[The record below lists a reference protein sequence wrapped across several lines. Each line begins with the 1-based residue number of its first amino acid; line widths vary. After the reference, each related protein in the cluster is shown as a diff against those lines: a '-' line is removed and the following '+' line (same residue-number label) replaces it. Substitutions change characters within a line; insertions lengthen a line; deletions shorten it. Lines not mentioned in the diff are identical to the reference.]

1 MKKGLIVFARE
12 PLPGEVKTRLAVAVG
27 DQAAVNLYDAM
38 VQDVLKTARQLTDIE
53 IVVFWDCE
61 KESLPVLSEKYSCN
75 SRCQV
80 AGNLGQR
87 MQAAFEEMFADG
99 CELCCII
106 GSDAPDLP
114 LPYIQEA
121 YQLLATLQVDVVL
134 GPSLDGGYYLL
145 GLRELRPQLFV
156 DISWSTAAVLGQ
168 SLIAAQGL
176 GLKSTLLPEW
186 QDIDTVED
194 LQAFQERKR
203 LSAAMETI

>member
-12 PLPGEVKTRLAVAVG
+12 PLPGEVKTRLAAAVG
-27 DQAAVNLYDAM
+27 DQVAADLYESM
-38 VQDVLKTARQLTDIE
+38 LQDVLKAARQLTDIE
-53 IVVFWDCE
+53 TVVFWDCE

-121 YQLLATLQVDVVL
+121 YQLLAAMQSDVVL

-145 GLRELRPQLFV
+145 GLRQLRPQLFV
-156 DISWSTAAVLGQ
+156 DIFWSTAAVLGQ

-176 GLKSTLLPEW
+176 GLKATLLPEW

-203 LSAAMETI
+203 LSATMETI